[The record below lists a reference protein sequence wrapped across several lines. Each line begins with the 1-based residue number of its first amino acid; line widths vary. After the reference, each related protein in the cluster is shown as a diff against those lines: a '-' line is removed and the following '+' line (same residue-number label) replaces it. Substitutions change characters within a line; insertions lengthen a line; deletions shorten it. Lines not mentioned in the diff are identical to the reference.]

1 MTDQNKIMNNSS
13 PFFFDGAFGT
23 YYYKQNQ
30 NEEPCEYGNQNNEQ
44 AVYKIH
50 LEYIQ
55 AGVNAIKTNTFGANS
70 LNFPDVA
77 IRNTIIRK
85 GYEIACRAVAGTA
98 VKVFADIGTIE
109 IESIEATEPEESMA
123 SKVLTDISDLAEIIE
138 ATETTESVISLKSSN
153 PLKPVSES
161 TKDIDGNSGMNPVQ
175 KEYLSIASEFLK
187 LGATNFLFE
196 TLSEYEN
203 IVPAVIH
210 IKSTCPEA
218 FIVVSFAVSQ
228 DGFTNEGLF
237 YKNLLNTASLNPGID
252 VLGLNCVCGPAHLYG
267 LLRDVKINGKP
278 LCAMPNSGYP
288 ATINGRTVFRDN
300 SEYFAQRLKDISDL
314 GIKFLGG
321 CCGTTPEHLRAAIVL
336 TGEGSLIK
344 TTTSPKKS
352 DGLQLPEK
360 ENIGPQGT
368 QDSNATKEHD
378 KKSESVTDFSDSKKV
393 FAAKSFYDKLANNER
408 VIAVEIDPPAD
419 TDVKFIMEAC
429 AKAKAANADLITV
442 ADSPLARPRAD
453 SIMLA
458 AKIKRELSIDVLPH
472 ISCRDK
478 NHIGIKSS
486 LLGAAIENIRNVLVV
501 TGDPIPTTDRADVKG
516 VFSFNSFSLISYV
529 KTLNADVFPGTPLT
543 ICAALNVNSLNF
555 KVELARA
562 VKKQGLGAEIFF
574 TQPIFSQESVHNLD
588 LARQTLKS
596 KIMVGLMPVASY
608 RNAMFLNNEVS
619 GINIPENFV
628 DQLKDKSPEEVFEL
642 SLDFEMNLVKQT
654 CGYADGYYVMT
665 PLRRIELVCDLIK
678 RINSLR

>member
-1 MTDQNKIMNNSS
+1 MSIQNKNTINSS

-30 NEEPCEYGNQNNEQ
+30 NEEPCELGNLNNEQ
-44 AVYKIH
+44 AVFKIH
-50 LEYIQ
+50 HEYIQ
-55 AGVNAIKTNTFGANS
+55 AGVNAIKTNTFGANA
-70 LNFPDVA
+70 LNFPDET

-109 IESIEATEPEESMA
+109 TESNEATESVESIET
-123 SKVLTDISDLAEIIE
+123 TDSIDN
-138 ATETTESVISLKSSN
+138 SV
-153 PLKPVSES
+153 P
-161 TKDIDGNSGMNPVQ
+161 TKQNNLVQ

-203 IVPAVIH
+203 IVPAVNH
-210 IKSTCPEA
+210 IKSTCPES

-237 YKNLLNTASLNPGID
+237 YKNLLNAACVNPYID
-252 VLGLNCVCGPAHLYG
+252 VVGLNCVCGPAHLYG
-267 LLRDVKINGKP
+267 LLRDTGISTKP

-300 SEYFAQRLKDISDL
+300 SEYFAQRINDISDL

-321 CCGTTPEHLRAAIVL
+321 CCGTTPEHLRAAINQ
-336 TGEGSLIK
+336 IADK
-344 TTTSPKKS
+344 TNDNKKP
-352 DGLQLPEK
+352 LPAKNDDMNLVEK
-360 ENIGPQGT
+360 EN
-368 QDSNATKEHD
+368 
-378 KKSESVTDFSDSKKV
+378 SDSQAIPDSSAVEDKCNDKNSEYKTDKFSNIGKVDSTGNIMASAQLNDIRSGSDISGGKKITEQI
-393 FAAKSFYDKLANNER
+393 SFFDKLANNER

-419 TDVKFIMEAC
+419 TDVKFIMDAC
-429 AKAKAANADLITV
+429 MKAKLANADLITV

-501 TGDPIPTTDRADVKG
+501 TGDPIPTTDRAEIKG
-516 VFSFNSFSLISYV
+516 VFSFNSFSLVSYI

-555 KVELARA
+555 KVELTRA
-562 VKKQGLGAEIFF
+562 VKKQELGAEIFF
-574 TQPIFSQESVHNLD
+574 TQPIFSQESVQNLE
-588 LARQTLKS
+588 LAKQTLKS

-619 GINIPENFV
+619 GINIPEEFAE
-628 DQLKDKSPEEVFEL
+628 QLKGKTPDEVFEM
-642 SLDFEMNLVKQT
+642 SLEFEMNLVRQT
-654 CGYADGYYVMT
+654 CAYADGYYIMT
-665 PLRRIELVCDLIK
+665 PLKRIELVCELIK
-678 RINSLR
+678 RINRFW